1 MNINKI
7 FLSFAIIFLFAL
19 ASAFFT
25 ISTIKKLNAHTQ
37 KMYTHPFSVSNAIAN
52 IQTSIITMHRNMK
65 DVVLTK
71 YSFHQSKEISVVIKN
86 PLELLKIIEAIQE
99 EESKVYKEFDLIYLR
114 YLGKKEDIDVSF
126 KAFKEWK
133 VIRQEVIF
141 LIYQHK
147 LEKAIDIT
155 KGKGAKH
162 INDLYKQIDVL
173 KSFAF
178 NKANE
183 YYELS
188 LKDEPLEQII
198 MVFVSTFFIAT
209 LIVMYVV
216 STLLKNNKNNQKQLN
231 LIDQNILTSNMS
243 LDKKILSISSAL
255 CYVLHTK
262 KEKILNSENKY
273 FFTNESHFL
282 NFENTIYSGKHYKGE
297 IPITIEEEDV
307 WYEIEVL
314 PEFNDKFILEKFTI
328 LLTNISDK
336 KQIEK
341 VSITDTLTSLYN
353 RNYFEMIFSKEINR
367 AKREHKELSII
378 MLDIDYFKK
387 YNDTYGHQEGDH
399 ALRKV
404 ASIIISHTKRSND
417 YAFRIGGEEFII
429 LSYQE
434 DMAALNS
441 FAMSF
446 IRDIE
451 ALHIPHKK
459 NNISK
464 YVTISAGAILFGTN
478 NVLSPDEMYK
488 KVDELLYKAKNAGRN
503 KVESIYFK

>member
-7 FLSFAIIFLFAL
+7 FLSFAIIFVFAL
-19 ASAFFT
+19 GSAFFT
-25 ISTIKKLNAHTQ
+25 ISIIKDLTSHTQ

-71 YSFHQSKEISVVIKN
+71 YSFVQSKEVGVVIKN
-86 PLELLKIIEAIQE
+86 PLELLRIIEAIQK

-114 YLGKKEDIDVSF
+114 YLGKKEDIDASF

-133 VIRQEVIF
+133 HIRQEVIS
-141 LIYQHK
+141 LIYQHR
-147 LEKAIDIT
+147 LEEAIDIT
-155 KGKGAKH
+155 KGKGAQH
-162 INDLYKQIDVL
+162 IDDLYKQIEVL
-173 KSFAF
+173 KRFAF

-183 YYELS
+183 YYKLS
-188 LKDEPLEQII
+188 LNDEPLEQII
-198 MVFVSTFFIAT
+198 MVFLATFFLAT
-209 LIVMYVV
+209 LISLYVV
-216 STLLKNNKNNQKQLN
+216 STLLKSNKKNRQQLN

-255 CYVLHTK
+255 CYVLHKK
-262 KEKILNSENKY
+262 KEKILNSENTY
-273 FFTNESHFL
+273 FFTNEAHFR
-282 NFENTIYSGKHYKGE
+282 NFENTIYSGKNYKGE
-297 IPITIEEEDV
+297 IPITIEEKDD
-307 WYEIEVL
+307 WYEIEIL
-314 PEFNDKFILEKFTI
+314 PEFNEKFILEKFTI

-353 RNYFEMIFSKEINR
+353 RNYYEMIFSKEINR
-367 AKREHKELSII
+367 AKREHKELSIV

-399 ALRKV
+399 ALREV
-404 ASIIISHTKRSND
+404 ASIISSHTKRSND
-417 YAFRIGGEEFII
+417 YAFRIGGEEFIV

-434 DMAALNS
+434 DLSALNS
-441 FAMSF
+441 FANSF
-446 IRDIE
+446 IKDIE
-451 ALHIPHKK
+451 ALKIPHKK

-478 NVLSPDEMYK
+478 NVLSADEMYK
-488 KVDELLYKAKNAGRN
+488 KVDELLYKAKNTGRN
-503 KVESIYFK
+503 KVESIYLK